1 MAVGDLGEAL
11 KRSLAAHQEVVRTA
25 REAAT
30 AAAAPPE
37 TRAGSPTPASPKR

>member
-25 REAAT
+25 REAAQ
-30 AAAAPPE
+30 AAASPPV
-37 TRAGSPTPASPKR
+37 TPTGSPTPASPQR